1 MSYVLKKTIWL
12 FVILPAGVVL
22 VALALANRHT
32 VRLVLDP
39 LTPDNPVLSI
49 EAPFFLFLFGSA
61 IVGLLMGGAAT
72 WLGQGRWRRT
82 ARQRSQEATEL
93 RREADRLN
101 QQLETAAQPRLP
113 RTAPA
118 D

>member
-1 MSYVLKKTIWL
+1 MLKKTIWL
-12 FVILPAGVVL
+12 FVILPVGLVL
-22 VALALANRHT
+22 VALAVANRHE
-32 VRLVLDP
+32 VSLILDP
-39 LTPDNPVLSI
+39 LTPDNPVLSV

-82 ARQRSQEATEL
+82 ARQCRQEATEL

-101 QQLETAAQPRLP
+101 RQLETATQPRLP
-113 RTAPA
+113 HTAPA

>member
-1 MSYVLKKTIWL
+1 MLKKTIWL
-12 FVILPAGVVL
+12 FVIFPAGVAL
-22 VALALANRHT
+22 VALAVANRHE
-32 VRLVLDP
+32 VNLILDP
-39 LTPDNPVLSI
+39 LTPDNPVLAI

-82 ARQRSQEATEL
+82 ARRRSQEANEL
-93 RREADRLN
+93 RRETDRLN
-101 QQLETAAQPRLP
+101 RQLETATQPRLP
-113 RTAPA
+113 HTAPA

>member
-1 MSYVLKKTIWL
+1 MLKKVIWF
-12 FVILPAGVVL
+12 FVVFPAGVAL
-22 VALALANRHT
+22 VALALANRHA

-39 LTPDNPVLSI
+39 LTPDNPILSV

-61 IVGLLMGGAAT
+61 IVGLLMGGVAT

-82 ARQRSQEATEL
+82 ARRRSQEATEW

-101 QQLETAAQPRLP
+101 RQLETAAQPRLP
-113 RTAPA
+113 HSASA